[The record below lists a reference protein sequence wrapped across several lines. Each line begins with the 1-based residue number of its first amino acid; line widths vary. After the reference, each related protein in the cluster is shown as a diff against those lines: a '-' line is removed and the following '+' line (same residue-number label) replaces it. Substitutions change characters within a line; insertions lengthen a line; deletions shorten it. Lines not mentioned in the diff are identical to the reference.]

1 MCISNMAA
9 ISQPHF
15 HLPGDDEET
24 EEQLAYEKETLKWY
38 YHGDADGQ
46 HEGNE
51 REHTQDRS
59 FGDSYS
65 PKKTGRFRDQIKDFI
80 KDIKPTVQATKNFFS
95 LESRLAKDFNDP
107 TRFPEIT
114 QQATVRKGVDLC
126 PDELAYL
133 AARKSAIREPFAK
146 YMGVA
151 ASEVHPDDIPTI
163 AFGGSGG
170 GYRAMLAM
178 LGYSLAMKDAGL
190 WDLLTYVAGVSG
202 SCWAIAAYY
211 TLGHGSMDAVVSHC
225 KARLSPHHP
234 LSPEAIS
241 TLLSSARGE
250 YQTLGPLVQK
260 ARSGLHTVPMDLYAV
275 FTTGHLFMQE
285 DEDPVF
291 QPPGAAGEEHGRAW
305 WKWTHAQRLLEHG
318 AEPLP
323 ILTAIRHERPWK
335 DWADDAHP
343 FADANPRS
351 AEHRDAAD
359 AWWQWFEM
367 TPYEV
372 GCDEL
377 AAWCPT
383 WGFGRPFAGGTSVE
397 GLPEQSLAL
406 LLGLCTSAPA
416 GPLSSYLSTIQRN
429 LPGNFVGDVVNGLAS
444 GVAALWGKQGT
455 EVFTNHHPL
464 HASNEHNFMYHVTPT
479 PEGTPRPPGI
489 ENSPRLHLLDSGMD
503 NNCPTVRMILG
514 LPDVA

>member
-1 MCISNMAA
+1 MAA
-9 ISQPHF
+9 DSLTHF
-15 HLPGDDEET
+15 RLPGEDEET
-24 EEQLAYEKETLKWY
+24 EEQVAYEKEMLKWP
-38 YHGDADGQ
+38 HHRNADGGHDDDEQ
-46 HEGNE
+46 K
-51 REHTQDRS
+51 QALDRS
-59 FGDSYS
+59 IGDLSSPEKTGGFGD
-65 PKKTGRFRDQIKDFI
+65 RIKHFVQHL
-80 KDIKPTVQATKNFFS
+80 KPTVKATKNFFS
-95 LESRLAKDFNDP
+95 LESRLTKELDDP
-107 TRFPEIT
+107 VRFPEIA
-114 QQATVRKGVDLC
+114 QQATVRKGLALC

-133 AARKSAIREPFAK
+133 VARKSKIRGRFAQ
-146 YMGVA
+146 YLGVDP
-151 ASEVHPDDIPTI
+151 SEVHPDDIPTI

-190 WDLLTYVAGVSG
+190 WDLLTYIAGVSG

-211 TLGHGSMDAVVSHC
+211 TLGHGSMDAVVAHC
-225 KARLSPHHP
+225 KSRLSPHHP
-234 LSPEAIS
+234 LSPEAIGK
-241 TLLSSARGE
+241 LLGSARGDYE
-250 YQTLGPLVQK
+250 TLGPLIQK

-275 FTTGHLFMQE
+275 FTTGYLFME
-285 DEDPVF
+285 GEDPVL
-291 QPPGAAGEEHGRAW
+291 QPPGAAVSEVPGLHHRAW
-305 WKWTHAQRLLEHG
+305 WKWTHAQRLLERG

-343 FADANPRS
+343 FAHANPRS
-351 AEHRDAAD
+351 AEHREAAD
-359 AWWQWFEM
+359 AWWQWFEI

-377 AAWCPT
+377 KAWCPT
-383 WGFGRPFAGGTSVE
+383 WGFGRPFAEGKSVE
-397 GLPEQSLAL
+397 ALPEQSLAL

-429 LPGNFVGDVVNGLAS
+429 LPRNVVGEVVNSLAS
-444 GVAALWGKQGT
+444 GVANLWGKQGT

-464 HASNEHNFMYHVTPT
+464 HASNEHNFLYHVTPT

-503 NNCPTVRMILG
+503 NNCPTVSMATTTPGRR
-514 LPDVA
+514 A